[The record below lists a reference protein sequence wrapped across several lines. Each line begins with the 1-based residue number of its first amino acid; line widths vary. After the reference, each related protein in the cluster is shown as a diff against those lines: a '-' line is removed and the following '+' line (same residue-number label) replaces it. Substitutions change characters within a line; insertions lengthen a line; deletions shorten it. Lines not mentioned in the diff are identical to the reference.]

1 MAHGSEQVDDLGG
14 PQDADAARRPH
25 APLGW
30 ADLLAFGAV
39 AVASFA
45 VYFYTLAPGLL
56 PAESSEFQTLAAMPG
71 YAHPCGSPVY
81 VLLARLANLAPVG
94 DAAYRA
100 NLLSAIMGAAGVGLT
115 YLVARSL
122 VGRRWVSAAGAAA
135 MALSPTFWSQAIVA
149 ELYTSAIALTAAILL
164 CVAAW
169 QKSGR
174 RRWLFAGACLT
185 AVSPGVHASVVL
197 LAPAVL
203 LLVLLTP
210 GRRIVSWVA
219 AAAGAVVGLGVLL
232 AAFWAIDRAQSPAS
246 YFRTVIA
253 PSRSVWGLEEEDL
266 DSFPERVLV
275 SLSAPQYQGSLFDNP
290 PGLIRQKALD
300 YLRNLPREF
309 PPLWLA
315 AAVSGL
321 FWLCRQCWRMTLLL
335 ALTLLAHL
343 VFDLSYDT
351 PHVHLLYIA
360 TYLPV
365 ALFGAAGL
373 ALVGDALTALSARK
387 GRTGR
392 SPKALNTTL
401 GLLGLTVVI
410 SPMLFAGAWNDQG
423 RRECWVP
430 PEAAPFPAEHSPAF
444 HRQIRLLVDGLED
457 DAVLFIGWPQ
467 LYPCY
472 YVAHVEQGRTRMV
485 FIQDYPHPYHFQLA
499 DSALEYVRQ
508 AAPARPVYFTHVVGK
523 IEGRFQLTPVRR
535 GGQTLYRV
543 GEPVRAPAL
552 NDEPSV
558 NDDQAAGSLPPGRS

>member
-30 ADLLAFGAV
+30 ADLLAFVGV
-39 AVASFA
+39 ALASFA
-45 VYFYTLAPGLL
+45 AYFYTLAPGLL
-56 PAESSEFQTLAAMPG
+56 EAESGEFQTLAATPG

-94 DAAYRA
+94 DAAYRV
-100 NLLSAIMGAAGVGLT
+100 NLLSAIMGSVAVGLV
-115 YLVARSL
+115 YLLARSL
-122 VGRRWVSAAGAAA
+122 VGRRWVSVAGAAA
-135 MALSPTFWSQAIVA
+135 MALSPAFWSQAIVA
-149 ELYTSAIALTAAILL
+149 GLYTSAIALTAAILL
-164 CVAAW
+164 CLAAW
-169 QKSGR
+169 QRSGHS
-174 RRWLFAGACLT
+174 RWLFAGALLT

-197 LAPAVL
+197 LAPAAL

-210 GRRIVSWVA
+210 RRRIVSWVA
-219 AAAGAVVGLGVLL
+219 VVSGAVVGLGVLL
-232 AAFWAIDRAQSPAS
+232 AAFWAIDRAQSPSS

-253 PSRSVWGLEEEDL
+253 PSRSVWGLEQEDL
-266 DSFPERVLV
+266 DGFPERVRL
-275 SLSAPQYQGSLFDNP
+275 SLAAPQYRDSLFAMP
-290 PGLIRQKALD
+290 PHATRQKAVD
-300 YLRNLPREF
+300 YLQNLPREF

-315 AAVSGL
+315 AAVGGL
-321 FWLCRQCWRMTLLL
+321 VWLGRKSWRMTLLL
-335 ALTLLAHL
+335 VLTLLAHL
-343 VFDLSYDT
+343 LFDLSYDT

-373 ALVGDALTALSARK
+373 ALVGDASTALSGRR

-392 SPKALNTTL
+392 SPTALSTTL
-401 GLLGLTVVI
+401 GILGLAVVI
-410 SPMLFAGAWNDQG
+410 SPMLFAGAWNDEG

-430 PEAAPFPAEHSPAF
+430 PEAAPFRVEYSATF
-444 HRQIRLLVDGLED
+444 HRQIRLLVDSLED
-457 DAVLFIGWPQ
+457 DAVLFIGWSQ

-499 DSALEYVRQ
+499 DSALEYVRR
-508 AAPARPVYFTHVVGK
+508 AAPTRPVYFTHVVEK
-523 IEGRFQLTPVRR
+523 VEERFQLEAVRR

-543 GEPVRAPAL
+543 GEPIRPA
-552 NDEPSV
+552 V